1 MITMT
6 KDLNEARFVTHAGNF
21 HADDVFST
29 VLLENLYDNIT
40 LIRLTEFDS
49 DDKHIAYDIGLGKFD
64 HHQAGYDKKRANGI
78 HYCGFGLLW
87 QEYGREYLKKIN
99 VTNIEDTFNVFD
111 YLLVN
116 MIDAIDNGE
125 FDIKSDFNVLTVSN
139 LIELFRPKFN
149 EDKNEDIAFLEAV
162 EFAKIIFDLLI
173 KDAISKVDSINII
186 REKLPTVEN
195 KLLILEDYIPY
206 EFALFQLKNDIEFV
220 IYPSTR
226 GGYAAHT
233 VPKRYK
239 GMTPKVPFNPEWA
252 GLRNSKL
259 QKESGVSTA
268 RFCHNKLFIASAGEL
283 EDAIKL
289 VRLSQRAH
297 KINSIK

>member
-1 MITMT
+1 M
-6 KDLNEARFVTHAGNF
+6 
-21 HADDVFST
+21 
-29 VLLENLYDNIT
+29 
-40 LIRLTEFDS
+40 
-49 DDKHIAYDIGLGKFD
+49 
-64 HHQAGYDKKRANGI
+64 
-78 HYCGFGLLW
+78 
-87 QEYGREYLKKIN
+87 KI
-99 VTNIEDTFNVFD
+99 
-111 YLLVN
+111 
-116 MIDAIDNGE
+116 
-125 FDIKSDFNVLTVSN
+125 
-139 LIELFRPKFN
+139 
-149 EDKNEDIAFLEAV
+149 
-162 EFAKIIFDLLI
+162 KIIFDLLI